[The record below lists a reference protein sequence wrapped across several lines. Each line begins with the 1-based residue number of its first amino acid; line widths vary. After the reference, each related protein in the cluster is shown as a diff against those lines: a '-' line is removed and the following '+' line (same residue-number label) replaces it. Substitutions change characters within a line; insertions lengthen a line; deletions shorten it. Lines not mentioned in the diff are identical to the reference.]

1 MPAAAN
7 TYRVVKVPDSLLIA
21 MRTARD
27 QSKTTNAHFLAD
39 AVNVH
44 LPGLVAELQR
54 LGFGTRG
61 ESLRAARLPFSD
73 ECGTIGQLKDASEN
87 VGLPATKLLE
97 LCLTAAVRPPEEPKR
112 RRGRKP
118 KLAETAEKKSRR
130 PQRQRRADTVEEE

>member
-7 TYRVVKVPDSLLIA
+7 TYRVVKVPDSLLVA

-27 QSKTTNAHFLAD
+27 QSKTTNAHFLAA

-61 ESLRAARLPFSD
+61 ESLRQPDYPFPTR
-73 ECGTIGQLKDASEN
+73 CATLGQLKEASEN

-118 KLAETAEKKSRR
+118 KAEETTEKKSERPRR
-130 PQRQRRADTVEEE
+130 RRRADTVEDE